1 MESKIQSI
9 FEELY
14 SDVTQRHSRSDSV
27 PSRSNSASDRT
38 HFGGV
43 SRSHSVGDP
52 SNHGIRI
59 ETHSPSPTHVSHLR
73 KPKEH
78 GHGTKEHSPQ
88 LSPRGGSPESPV
100 DRKPSPQLSPRPK
113 HALRQSPVDP
123 DSASPRLRANPGPA
137 QTQEKI
143 DQLNKQK
150 EALMAEKTR
159 IEKEKKKR
167 AKEEKERQEKLAFLL
182 QQEVVTADGA
192 IGVGPERRVTKGRKE
207 KLERSKKAVVS
218 SPPSDREYCLPGC
231 SVFHEAEAPCLLC
244 NCPWSQHS
252 GHYCHAAQTTGR
264 FKFG

>member
-1 MESKIQSI
+1 MTFFVSKGENSNSCL
-9 FEELY
+9 EELY

-167 AKEEKERQEKLAFLL
+167 AKEEKERQGNKAHTHPPYWKTGSSSLAFKPLFNRLFRKISLL
-182 QQEVVTADGA
+182 TTT
-192 IGVGPERRVTKGRKE
+192 RSSYCRWSNWSWSRK
-207 KLERSKKAVVS
+207 KSNKRKKRKIRTIKES
-218 SPPSDREYCLPGC
+218 SGLITSI
-231 SVFHEAEAPCLLC
+231 
-244 NCPWSQHS
+244 
-252 GHYCHAAQTTGR
+252 
-264 FKFG
+264 